1 MGSRLLYLLGMGSRK
16 RAHDEWAPVD
26 LFDYILSMPTSLYLR
41 KKSPVL
47 SFIVYLAVSVDS
59 TVERVGGAASL
70 CFGF

>member
-1 MGSRLLYLLGMGSRK
+1 MTNGP
-16 RAHDEWAPVD
+16 PVD